1 MALADIVKVTIS
13 RETTAVARASF
24 GVPAVVAEFLT
35 SKTTPAFGRARF
47 YGSTDEML
55 DEGWLTTDPVYQ
67 AAAAVL
73 RNNPRVPG
81 VVVGRKDAADASWA
95 AALAAVRSANSG
107 WYALTI
113 VPDSVPVATDYL
125 AAAEWAEA
133 QKVIFFL
140 QATDT
145 GVLDP
150 ASTTDIAAALK
161 ALGYG
166 RTVVLY
172 HAAANEAQRADAT
185 WVGEGLP
192 FGPGTSTWAFKQLVG
207 VTPDTFTPGERNA
220 ALGKN
225 ANIYEVVAGVPVTQF
240 GKTVGGE
247 FVDIIVCV
255 DWLESR
261 LQENVYGLLVNAR
274 KVPYDDGGIT
284 IVAGAVQ
291 ATLEEAARA
300 GILQL
305 DSIVLSVPTYAE
317 IPQADRLA
325 RNLPDIT
332 FTALLVGAVHT
343 VEIRGVVSV

>member
-35 SKTTPAFGRARF
+35 SKTTPAFSRARF
-47 YGSTDEML
+47 YSGIDEML
-55 DEGWLTTDPVYQ
+55 AEGWLVTDPVYL
-67 AAAAVL
+67 AASGIL

-95 AALAAVRSANSG
+95 AALAAVRAENAT

-113 VPDSVPVATDYL
+113 VADSDPVDDDYL
-125 AAAEWAEA
+125 AVAAWAET
-133 QKVIFFL
+133 QKVVFFL
-140 QATDT
+140 QATDA

-161 ALGYG
+161 ALGYD
-166 RTVVLY
+166 RTVVMY

-192 FGPGTSTWAFKQLVG
+192 FDPGSSTWAFKQLPG
-207 VTPDTFTPGERNA
+207 VAADSFTAGERAA
-220 ALGKN
+220 ALAKN
-225 ANIYEVVAGVPVTQF
+225 ANIYETVAGVSVTQN
-240 GKTVGGE
+240 GTTVGGE
-247 FVDIIVCV
+247 FIDIINGV

-305 DSIVLSVPTYAE
+305 DSIVLTVPTYAE

-325 RNLPDIT
+325 RNLPDIN
-332 FTALLVGAVHT
+332 FTALLLGAIHS